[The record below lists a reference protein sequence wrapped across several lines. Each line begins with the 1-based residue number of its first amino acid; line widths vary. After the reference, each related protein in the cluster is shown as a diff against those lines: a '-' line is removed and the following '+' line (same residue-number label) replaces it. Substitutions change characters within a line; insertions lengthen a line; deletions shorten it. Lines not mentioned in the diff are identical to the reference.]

1 MSRLIPDGVRPRRGF
16 TLTELMITVVLFGL
30 VMAALM
36 GVIVRQ
42 QRFYRGAN
50 EIIDTR
56 SQMRQAASILP
67 IDLRGTSSI
76 GADIKSVSDS
86 SVEFLAN
93 LGSGIICQLN
103 GTQEFYMLPT
113 DLTRHTLT
121 SWYAQPVVGDSV
133 FIYDE
138 GALRG
143 SEDDSWTRLLIDG
156 VSTVT
161 YSTACDGAPYA
172 TTTSADRGNRYRF
185 HVASAY
191 AGTVLQGSI
200 VRFARLVRYRFYAGG
215 DGQWYLGYQQYSG
228 GAWST
233 VQPLSGPYRP
243 YAANAS
249 SGLRLTYYNE
259 AGTQLTTNDATT
271 RASIARIDVS
281 LKGIGA
287 NASNVA
293 LARGGQFRDSLL
305 VRIAIRNRS

>member
-1 MSRLIPDGVRPRRGF
+1 MSRLIPDGVRSRRGF

-36 GVIVRQ
+36 SVIVRQ

-56 SQMRQAASILP
+56 SQMRQAASVLP
-67 IDLRGTSSI
+67 MDLRGASSVGI
-76 GADIKSVSDS
+76 DLKSATDS

-93 LGSGIICQLN
+93 VGSAIICELS
-103 GTQEFYMLPT
+103 GTDVFYVLPT
-113 DLTRHTLT
+113 ELTRHTLT
-121 SWYAQPVVGDSV
+121 SWYTPPTRGDTV

-143 SEDDSWTRLLIDG
+143 SEDDSWTRLAID
-156 VSTVT
+156 TVT
-161 YSTACDGAPYA
+161 TSTSNCMGAPYA
-172 TTTSADRGNRYRF
+172 VAADNAYNRYRF
-185 HVASAY
+185 RLTGNF
-191 AGTVLQGSI
+191 AGTVVRGAV
-200 VRFARLVRYRFYAGG
+200 VRFARPVRYKLYLGG
-215 DGQWYLGYQQYSG
+215 DSQWYLGYQQYTG

-233 VQPLSGPYRP
+233 VQPLSGPYRA
-243 YAANAS
+243 YANSAA
-249 SGLRLTYYNE
+249 SGLRFTYYNE
-259 AGTQLTTNDATT
+259 AGTALTTNDATT
-271 RASIARIDVS
+271 RATIARIDVS

-287 NASNVA
+287 NTSNTA